1 MSDLLSIEGLSI
13 SLPGRPP
20 VALVDDVS
28 FDIVPGETVG
38 IVGESGS
45 GKSLTCLATMGLVPR
60 SLSWKGDIR
69 FEGRPLTGMSE
80 AQLRRYRGNGA
91 AMIFQ
96 EPGSSLNPILTIGTQ
111 VAEAIRHSGLKEKT
125 AVRGRAV
132 ELLQLVG
139 INDPEQRL
147 HQYPH
152 ELSGGMLQ
160 RVMIA
165 IALAGRPKLL
175 VGDEPTTALDVT
187 IQAQILELV
196 AQLVADLGMAL
207 LLVSHDLGV
216 IAQACRR
223 TLVMYGA
230 RIVESGDTH
239 QVLVNPTHPYT
250 SALLTALPSV
260 GGPMQDLTPIP
271 GTVPT
276 AADMP
281 SGCRFHPRCPLAVEM
296 CRVRV
301 PPLLPTGST
310 AVACWVRGGQV
321 DDRVTA

>member
-1 MSDLLSIEGLSI
+1 MSELLSIEGLSI
-13 SLPGRPP
+13 RLGGTRS

-28 FDIVPGETVG
+28 FAIAPGEAVG

-60 SLSWKGDIR
+60 ALSSTGEIR
-69 FEGRPLTGMSE
+69 FEGRPLAGMSE
-80 AQLRRYRGNGA
+80 AQLRAYRGNGA

-111 VAEAIRHSGLKEKT
+111 LAEAIRHSGLKEKA
-125 AVRGRAV
+125 AVLDRAV

-139 INDPEQRL
+139 INEPSQRL
-147 HQYPH
+147 RQYPY

-196 AQLVADLGMAL
+196 AQLVTDLGMAL

-223 TLVMYGA
+223 TLVMYGG
-230 RIVESGDTH
+230 RIVEAGDTH
-239 QVLVNPTHPYT
+239 EVLVNPTHPYT
-250 SALLTALPSV
+250 SALLTALPSLD
-260 GGPMQDLTPIP
+260 GPIQDLTPIP

-276 AADMP
+276 ADAMP
-281 SGCRFHPRCPLAVEM
+281 QGCRFHPRCPLAVER
-296 CRVRV
+296 CRVEV
-301 PPLLPTGST
+301 PPLLPTGGT
-310 AVACWVRGGQV
+310 NVACWVRGAQV
-321 DDRVTA
+321 DDRATA